1 MKKTNL
7 LLSNIAN
14 NINQIAKHFNTG
26 GLRSQ
31 AVTAE
36 LEKALDAAFKF
47 ISMWQRWLI
56 RCIGNV

>member
-7 LLSNIAN
+7 LLNNIAN

-36 LEKALDAAFKF
+36 LEKALDAVLQIHFDVAKN
-47 ISMWQRWLI
+47 
-56 RCIGNV
+56 GG